1 MRRITLALAAAV
13 LGVGLVA
20 VPRLASATATAQQP
34 QRVLD
39 TREGTG
45 APRQRLAPGQVLTLS
60 LPAASAAAASSVSLN
75 LTVTDATAAGFLT
88 VWPCGGPPPA
98 TSILNFVPGQTAANF
113 AAVGL
118 GSGSVCLAASAPV
131 HVIGDLMGWFT
142 GTNEFTGATPTRL
155 LDTRIKGDRLVGGAE
170 RRLSLAAG
178 AGIPGDAAA
187 AALNVTVVSA
197 AADGFVVA
205 YPCGPRPLAS
215 TVNFRAGEIIPNFT
229 IVPYTGKEIC
239 LFSSTTTDVVVDSF
253 GWASNTGGLQLASP
267 SRLLDTRSGFG
278 APSAATP
285 AAPLMVRVAGR
296 GGVPNDAAA
305 ALITITATGGT
316 ADGFVTAWPC
326 DQPRPL
332 ASVLNLRPGLLRSNL
347 ALARLADGD
356 GTACLYAFTND
367 GSPVH
372 LVADAVGWIPGGPMR
387 APPPGE
393 PQPPQPPT
401 GGSGHFSTLPVG
413 SALPGDAECAAR
425 VRKAPE
431 VRSGNATYNAT
442 KGFGTPNNPP
452 WPLYNRIT
460 GNFTGTTDEI
470 IQWAACKWGIDED
483 IVRAQTAKESW
494 WNQSTVGDNGE
505 SFGLQQV
512 REPYAAWAFNN
523 GVGDSK
529 SSSAFNMDVAMA
541 TRRNCFEGNETWLN
555 TVERGRDYAAG
566 DLWGCVGMWFAGRWY
581 TGPAVQYTSDVQAY
595 LNQRIWETPDFLA
608 AG

>member
-1 MRRITLALAAAV
+1 L
-13 LGVGLVA
+13 
-20 VPRLASATATAQQP
+20 
-34 QRVLD
+34 
-39 TREGTG
+39 
-45 APRQRLAPGQVLTLS
+45 
-60 LPAASAAAASSVSLN
+60 
-75 LTVTDATAAGFLT
+75 
-88 VWPCGGPPPA
+88 
-98 TSILNFVPGQTAANF
+98 
-113 AAVGL
+113 
-118 GSGSVCLAASAPV
+118 
-131 HVIGDLMGWFT
+131 
-142 GTNEFTGATPTRL
+142 
-155 LDTRIKGDRLVGGAE
+155 
-170 RRLSLAAG
+170 
-178 AGIPGDAAA
+178 
-187 AALNVTVVSA
+187 
-197 AADGFVVA
+197 
-205 YPCGPRPLAS
+205 
-215 TVNFRAGEIIPNFT
+215 
-229 IVPYTGKEIC
+229 
-239 LFSSTTTDVVVDSF
+239 
-253 GWASNTGGLQLASP
+253 
-267 SRLLDTRSGFG
+267 
-278 APSAATP
+278 
-285 AAPLMVRVAGR
+285 RVAGR

-305 ALITITATGGT
+305 ALVTITATGGT

-347 ALARLADGD
+347 ALVRLADGD

-387 APPPGE
+387 APPPAE
-393 PQPPQPPT
+393 PQPREPPQPPT
-401 GGSGHFSTLPVG
+401 GGSQHFGTLPVG

-431 VRSGNATYNAT
+431 VRSGNGTYNAT
-442 KGFGTPNNPP
+442 KGFGTPTNPP
-452 WPLYNRIT
+452 SPLYNRIT

-494 WNQSTVGDNGE
+494 WNQNAVGDNGE

-523 GVGDSK
+523 GVGDAK

-541 TRRNCFEGNETWLN
+541 ARRNCFEGNETWLN

-595 LNQRIWETPDFLA
+595 LNRRIWETPDFLA